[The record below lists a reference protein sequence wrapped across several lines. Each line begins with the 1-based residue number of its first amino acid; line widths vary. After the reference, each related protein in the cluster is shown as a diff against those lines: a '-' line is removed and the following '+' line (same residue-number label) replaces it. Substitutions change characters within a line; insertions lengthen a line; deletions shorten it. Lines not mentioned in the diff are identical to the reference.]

1 MTGREMELSQKSE
14 KMNSLVKEQV
24 DMIKQS
30 QEKLHNLVENINDSE
45 NEIDLSTVESVKDI
59 VKKSETLIVLVQV
72 IVKVRNELGH
82 ARLDLEKA
90 KKAKKMVKE
99 AKNRLEWLEKR
110 LEKLLVECHE
120 KANHLLKSATVSS
133 LGESLAQTHLSGNKD
148 ERFTP
153 SQCERLFSD
162 VGGYCVKTPEVCH
175 SEKRNCYNV
184 TKNVLD
190 MSQRL
195 IEQDDKNY
203 FNEEESST
211 SFGNVS
217 YPDRNETKHSVADDK
232 NSCTTVSSLKDFN
245 DKPRTTIVTT
255 RDSQTSLGED
265 YDDDVEKYWKSDHH
279 RFDWPDSNVQTR
291 SPNSWHSLGLPV
303 QDSFIAKERPV
314 FTPDLPWKE
323 KATQVNSV
331 LDIHKIALDKL
342 YARLHHMY
350 EVIEKATEA
359 SIKPVL
365 KNDKIEARMRNI
377 ESATRIQREISKDMI
392 PEDSAHK
399 KSDDSE
405 EKLPK
410 LDQDNVPVR
419 QIDAK
424 RKSSVKMPRL
434 VFPRNSNVWCASKAS
449 AGGRVVKKIKTKPPT
464 QQSKTQAILAR
475 KMLENNEANTDE
487 MKKQEAMIW
496 RPSIVYK
503 MVKATK
509 VLKIFQAQLQQY
521 DATRKC
527 DQKWNRVEWLL
538 GPNGLLS
545 PTKKTVIDSLKALS
559 ELRCSEEEVGAAIKT
574 FLRESKDPRILYEA
588 SKALILSG
596 HWHSSAIEILQ
607 NALKFGSKSLKQE
620 ILDVLCSVDNIP
632 FFDKKAQPFQETLD
646 VLEDLIQGNDP
657 SLAFSSALCLGRLFV
672 VHPVAKRYL
681 LDVIKTNSLISTQRC
696 QALNVLVRQM
706 NSKDKIVVES
716 LLHELSTS
724 VSWKVRV
731 QACDLLMFVG
741 NRHVL
746 AKDVDE
752 IFQILERLLWDH
764 AHQVVRSKVAE
775 LLNTLRLRNKA
786 CSLVHRRLDDPEDT
800 VRARAI
806 ISMATL
812 EMKGEKELKSLLDIL
827 ALDSSVYARIQAV
840 RAFSK
845 LKWDDPRVLR
855 SLRERER
862 GEGILAREAKKA
874 LEQLT
879 GKGK

>member
-1 MTGREMELSQKSE
+1 MTGRKMELSQKSE

-133 LGESLAQTHLSGNKD
+133 LGESLAQTHLSGNKN

-217 YPDRNETKHSVADDK
+217 YPDRNETKHSVADDN
-232 NSCTTVSSLKDFN
+232 NSYLTGPIATFKRGLQ
-245 DKPRTTIVTT
+245 I
-255 RDSQTSLGED
+255 
-265 YDDDVEKYWKSDHH
+265 
-279 RFDWPDSNVQTR
+279 
-291 SPNSWHSLGLPV
+291 SWHSLGLPV

-399 KSDDSE
+399 KSDDFE

-424 RKSSVKMPRL
+424 GKGSVKMPRL

-521 DATRKC
+521 NATRKC

-681 LDVIKTNSLISTQRC
+681 LGVIKTNSLISTQRC